1 MIKKTHNNRKGKRKN
16 SLVVEHAERT
26 RGASVSMYAFV
37 RTVKLVKKKVEITQ
51 TDRNNRNKNHT
62 KEEKKSRA
70 FLFTLS
76 PLFVSLSHVPL
87 RLARAKRERERE
99 REREISDCREKSS
112 FDGR

>member
-62 KEEKKSRA
+62 KEEKKIARFS
-70 FLFTLS
+70 LH
-76 PLFVSLSHVPL
+76 SLSAVCFA
-87 RLARAKRERERE
+87 LARSSQARAREERERE